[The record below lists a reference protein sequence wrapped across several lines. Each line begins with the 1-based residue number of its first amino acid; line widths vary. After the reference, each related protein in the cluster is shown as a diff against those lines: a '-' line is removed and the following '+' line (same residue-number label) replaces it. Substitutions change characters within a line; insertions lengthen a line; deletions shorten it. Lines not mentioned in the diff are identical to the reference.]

1 MLGRGVWRDRGETES
16 DHARVRRHSA
26 LNGVGAL
33 LFWMKWSGV
42 DRMSGP
48 TTRHS
53 HRSTHGL
60 NGVTGLVVGRDQV
73 GAVEKRGRMGWGE
86 IAKWTLNHR
95 IESPKFPVPSSWFL
109 VPVAGQPGG

>member
-1 MLGRGVWRDRGETES
+1 
-16 DHARVRRHSA
+16 
-26 LNGVGAL
+26 
-33 LFWMKWSGV
+33 
-42 DRMSGP
+42 MSGP

-86 IAKWTLNHR
+86 IAKWTPNHR

-109 VPVAGQPGG
+109 VPVAGQPGVKKEILGTYKGSLIYILFI